1 MTYTCLYNFWAYQML
16 DNRRNG
22 GVAGKS
28 GCFDKVVTCKS
39 GCFNKV
45 VTCNSGCF
53 NKIIPLTNIY
63 SYSNKQGTRSSN
75 QH

>member
-1 MTYTCLYNFWAYQML
+1 MTYTCLYIFWAYQML
-16 DNRRNG
+16 DNSRNG

-28 GCFDKVVTCKS
+28 GCFDKVVTCK
-39 GCFNKV
+39 
-45 VTCNSGCF
+45 SGCF